1 MAKATAATTLVHR
14 RYASGALLGR
24 GAQGVVLRVVD
35 REAPARALVA
45 KVWRPG
51 AFDEGALA
59 GEFALLARVRAAEL
73 VRAHDF
79 GRDDATGAPFLVEDF
94 VDGDDA
100 ADYVAGAEPMRRSAR
115 LLGVI
120 VDVARALAALHDAGF
135 VHGDLKPAHVKMA
148 RATGRAVVLDL
159 GAAVTSARTNDAPTA
174 FTRAYAAP
182 ELLAGAPAS
191 PASDL
196 FALGAVAWE
205 LAAGRA
211 DRDGRALREIAP
223 WVAPSVADLVEAL
236 LAEHPRDRPSD
247 ALDVLRRA
255 GAAGL
260 GDDDAIAARHAPAPI
275 GRERELASVLG
286 RRRAGV
292 RYIVGPSGA
301 GKSLL
306 ARDAA
311 TRAALAGR
319 EARLVAFPCDDAQLV
334 PRLVAF
340 FRGADHAWPF
350 AAAHDGSM
358 PILLA
363 LDDLHAAP
371 AELIAALDAHRC
383 RAPHRGPDVI
393 ATIRTAPDG
402 AETIALGALDEAPF
416 AELCRALGIDGDD
429 AIAEAA
435 RASGRNPGWLV
446 ASRGRVPLTRD
457 TLLER
462 LRGLSRAASSALAA
476 IALCGG
482 DASSATCT
490 RMLGD
495 DGATA
500 ISELLAASLVL
511 RARRGDVVHLSLSA
525 PALAADVATA
535 LASFDI
541 ADRVADALL
550 ADPEAGPHSLLAAA
564 RAPTPPS
571 RRDDLLT
578 QAAARARASGAR
590 SEEIDALFALAASP
604 KQRTSALLC
613 RLERLTRDAGTTATH
628 PQVITWLDDA
638 ARADATLAPLALR
651 RRAEK
656 AAREGDAATAS
667 ALVAEAREAAR
678 ALGDAAGEALAL
690 ATTGGVALY
699 RADWAAADAAFR
711 DARARLESVDVGDAE
726 ELARLDHNFGV
737 VALYRGSV
745 AEAIEAFERCLAAKR
760 RLGDRSGMRSCLLNL
775 GLALAK
781 AARLDEADRALDEA
795 LALARSLGQT
805 AGRAWCLAARADVA
819 VRRRDPRAASI
830 SIAEAEALGD
840 AAPSAVRADL
850 QLLAAEVALLEGDG
864 RRALGIVARIDASL
878 RADDAMI
885 DARAR
890 IAEAAARLA
899 VLPADS
905 RGAARGAIKAARQA
919 RRAGLPEIEALA
931 LAVVRRARSRRV
943 ETAPM
948 PYSPRV
954 GNDDADLWRWL
965 DALAVGERR
974 ADAVLDLARWLVRA
988 SGAERVFVAAL
999 HGPSVER
1006 AWGVDLDGLEIGDAV
1021 RRIDADLALA
1031 ARASTEPIYQ
1041 RDIET
1046 QGGRGSRIAIT
1057 SAAPEAGAAS
1067 RVLLIL
1073 EHRFRVGHFDGLA
1086 AADAKRWATLGALA
1100 LRVEDRDDVSA
1111 ISAREDDT
1119 DSPLDAT
1126 RPPRRAVIPAA
1137 TTAIPVL
1144 ESRRSFPSIVGTS
1157 TQLRKALARLDAAI
1171 DTDLPALVVGETG
1184 SGTELFARALHD
1196 HGPRAKAPFV
1206 AVNCGAIPDALFEAE
1221 LFGHARGSFTG
1232 AERAR
1237 PGLVARAEGGTL
1249 LLDEI
1254 GELPLGRQAA
1264 LLRALESHRFRAV
1277 GSDEERPF
1285 DVRIVTAT
1293 NRDLDAAVEHGTFR
1307 RDLLFRLNVI
1317 EIRVPPLRERPEDIP
1332 ILARAFLERAGSHA
1346 EISTEAMSALLSY
1359 DWPGNVRELE
1369 HQMQRLAA
1377 TRIDRILEEHLPRA
1391 ARAQRRDPSKR
1402 VVAIA
1407 TAASPRRRER
1417 ATESEERVEVER
1429 ALADAGGNISLA
1441 ARHLH
1446 LTRHG
1451 LKKRMVRLGMRPP
1464 AIGDRRSTS

>member
-1 MAKATAATTLVHR
+1 MAKASTAEPTLVHR

-35 REAPARALVA
+35 REAPTRSLVA

-51 AFDEGALA
+51 AFDEAALA

-79 GRDDATGAPFLVEDF
+79 GRDEATGAPFLVEDF

-100 ADYVAGAEPMRRSAR
+100 TEYVAGVAPAKRNAR
-115 LLGVI
+115 LLAVV

-159 GAAVTSARTNDAPTA
+159 GAAVTCARTNDVPSA

-182 ELLAGAPAS
+182 ELLAGACAS

-205 LAAGRA
+205 LATGRI
-211 DRDGRALREIAP
+211 DRDGRGLREVAP
-223 WVAPSVADLVEAL
+223 WVAPSIADLVHAL
-236 LAEHPRDRPSD
+236 LADHPSDRPTD

-255 GAAGL
+255 GAAGM
-260 GDDDAIAARHAPAPI
+260 GDDDASVARHAPAPI
-275 GRERELASVLG
+275 GRERELAAVLD

-292 RYIVGPSGA
+292 RYIVGPSGM

-306 ARDAA
+306 LRDTAS
-311 TRAALAGR
+311 RAALGGR
-319 EARLVAFPCDDAQLV
+319 EARVVGFPSDDAQLV
-334 PRLVAF
+334 PRLVAY
-340 FRGADHAWPF
+340 FRGAEHAWPF
-350 AAAHDGSM
+350 AAPSDGAT

-363 LDDLHAAP
+363 IDDLHAAP
-371 AELIAALDAHRC
+371 AELVAALDAYRC
-383 RAPHRGPDVI
+383 RAASRGPDVV
-393 ATIRTAPDG
+393 ATCRTAPDG
-402 AETIALGALDEAPF
+402 AETIALGVLDEAPF
-416 AELCRALGIDGDD
+416 AALCAALGIEGDD

-462 LRGLSRAASSALAA
+462 LRGLSHAASSALAA
-476 IALCGG
+476 VALCGG
-482 DASSATCT
+482 DASSETCG
-490 RMLGD
+490 RIFRD
-495 DGATA
+495 DGASA
-500 ISELLAASLVL
+500 LSELLAASLVV
-511 RARRGDVVHLSLSA
+511 RTRRRDIVHFALSA

-535 LASFDI
+535 LASFEI

-550 ADPEAGPHSLLAAA
+550 ADPDVAAASLLAAA
-564 RAPTPPS
+564 QAPTPPS
-571 RRDDLLT
+571 RRDDLLA
-578 QAAARARASGAR
+578 QAAVRARAAGAR

-604 KQRTSALLC
+604 TQRTSTLLC
-613 RLERLTRDAGTTATH
+613 RLERLTRDAGTTSTH
-628 PQVITWLDDA
+628 PQVLAWLDEA

-656 AAREGDAATAS
+656 AARDGDATTAS
-667 ALVAEAREAAR
+667 RLVAEARDAAR
-678 ALGDAAGEALAL
+678 ALGDVAGEALAL

-711 DARARLESVDVGDAE
+711 EARARLESVDVGDVE

-745 AEAIEAFERCLAAKR
+745 PEAIEAFERCLAAKR

-781 AARLDEADRALDEA
+781 AARLDDADRALDEA
-795 LALARSLGQT
+795 VALARSLGQT
-805 AGRAWCLAARADVA
+805 AGRAWCLTARADVA
-819 VRRRDPRAASI
+819 VRRRDARAAAR
-830 SIAEAEALGD
+830 SIAEAQALGES
-840 AAPSAVRADL
+840 APPAVRADL
-850 QLLAAEVALLEGDG
+850 QLLGAEVALLEGDG
-864 RRALGIVARIDASL
+864 RRALDVVARIDATL

-899 VLPADS
+899 ILPADS

-919 RRAGLPEIEALA
+919 REAGLPEIEALA
-931 LAVVRRARSRRV
+931 IAVVRRARTRRV
-943 ETAPM
+943 HAPSV
-948 PYSPRV
+948 PYPAVV
-954 GNDDADLWRWL
+954 GNDDTELWRWL
-965 DALAVGERR
+965 DALASGER
-974 ADAVLDLARWLVRA
+974 APDAALDLARWLVRV
-988 SGAERVFVAAL
+988 SGAERVFVAEI
-999 HGPSVER
+999 HGSSVER
-1006 AWGVDLDGLEIGDAV
+1006 AWGVDLDGLEVSDAS
-1021 RRIDADLALA
+1021 RRIDPDLAVA
-1031 ARASTEPIYQ
+1031 ACASVEPTYQ
-1041 RDIET
+1041 RDVET
-1046 QGGRGSRIAIT
+1046 SGGRGSRIAV
-1057 SAAPEAGAAS
+1057 AS
-1067 RVLLIL
+1067 TLPDASGVARALVVL
-1073 EHRFRVGHFDGLA
+1073 EHRFRTGLFDALA
-1086 AADAKRWATLGALA
+1086 AADAKRWATLAALA
-1100 LRVEDRDDVSA
+1100 LRVDDRDDDT
-1111 ISAREDDT
+1111 ARDGT
-1119 DSPLDAT
+1119 PPPRDAT
-1126 RPPRRAVIPAA
+1126 RDARRDAPLAA
-1137 TTAIPVL
+1137 TTAIPIL
-1144 ESRRSFPSIVGTS
+1144 EARRSFPTIVGTS

-1184 SGTELFARALHD
+1184 SGKELFARALHD

-1264 LLRALESHRFRAV
+1264 LLRALESRRFRAV

-1293 NRDLDAAVEHGTFR
+1293 NRDLDEAVERGTFR

-1317 EIRVPPLRERPEDIP
+1317 EIRVPPLRERPEDVP
-1332 ILARAFLERAGSHA
+1332 LLARAFLDRAGSHA
-1346 EISTEAMSALLSY
+1346 EISTDAMSALVSY
-1359 DWPGNVRELE
+1359 EWPGNVRELE

-1377 TRIDRILEEHLPRA
+1377 TRVERILEEHLPRA
-1391 ARAQRRDPSKR
+1391 ARAQRRDAPKR

-1407 TAASPRRRER
+1407 TAVTPRRRER
-1417 ATESEERVEVER
+1417 GTESEERAEVER
-1429 ALADAGGNISLA
+1429 TLANAGGNISLA
-1441 ARHLH
+1441 ARHLG

-1451 LKKRMVRLGMRPP
+1451 LKKRMVRLGMRSP